1 MLSPRQIYNTN
12 NKITNKLQ
20 KLDRKIEHLD
30 ENEIIKADR
39 IYYPGQQYENT
50 IAMAFN
56 LTVGTN
62 LKIGKRDIHL
72 LIVRSPLTVRDCNA
86 LNSNVRNYSANSE
99 QKSPT
104 SPNQPEIFYA
114 FFPSSVR
121 LVLVIQPPYH
131 GFSPN

>member
-62 LKIGKRDIHL
+62 LKFGKE
-72 LIVRSPLTVRDCNA
+72 TYTCNCTFTT
-86 LNSNVRNYSANSE
+86 YC
-99 QKSPT
+99 P
-104 SPNQPEIFYA
+104 
-114 FFPSSVR
+114 R
-121 LVLVIQPPYH
+121 L
-131 GFSPN
+131 